1 MDSDQATVLGPDS
14 APAGGSAAGSA
25 PEGSKPLMF
34 KNVEACVDE
43 TIRRVGKTIVI
54 GLCLG
59 LGKPN
64 LLANAFYRR
73 AKQDPSLNLRILS
86 ALTLEKP
93 RGRSDLERRFLG
105 PMVER
110 IFGDYPELEYID
122 DLRHDRLPPNVE
134 IREFFMLAGAFMS
147 CPVAQQNYINTNYTH
162 AVRDVIQ
169 QGVNVI
175 TQIVAKRVVDGRT
188 QYSMSCNTDTVLDI
202 APAIREQQAQGKPSM
217 LIGVVNTNLPFMVN
231 DAIVDPSFYDA
242 VVDDSSANFHLFSPP
257 SMSVSDADHM
267 IGLHASTLVRD
278 GGSLQIG
285 IGSLGDAIV
294 DASIKR
300 HHENDTYREMVDAL
314 GISRRYGEL
323 IEDQGGLAP
332 FKTGLYG
339 VSEMVVGGFMHL
351 YRQGILKRRVYDHEG
366 LQRLLNQGRIGDLV
380 TPATLDAMVEAG
392 GLACPL
398 DADDVR
404 AMVRFGVFRAGTELQ
419 GDRLRLP
426 DGSMV
431 PADLTDPDVRRRVA
445 DSALG
450 ERLTGGFVLHGGFF
464 VGPQSFYDMLKDLT
478 DAEAAEINMTAIS
491 YVNQLYGQETLKR
504 LQRQATRF
512 CNTAIMATAS
522 GSVVSDGLETG
533 QVISGVGGQYNFV
546 AMAHALEDARSII
559 MVRST
564 RQQGA
569 EKLSSIVYNYGHIT
583 IPRHL
588 RDIVITEYGIADLRS
603 RPDRE
608 VYAAMIGIADSRFQ
622 PQLVAE
628 AKRYGKL
635 PADYEV
641 PPECRDNT
649 PSRIARDLKPF
660 KERGLFPSF
669 PFGTDF
675 TDEEIVLGKALRR
688 LKAAT
693 ASRSGKARTLL
704 RAARLRQV
712 PAGLRPYLDRMGLA
726 MPKTAKERLSRRL
739 VALALID
746 AGQK

>member
-1 MDSDQATVLGPDS
+1 
-14 APAGGSAAGSA
+14 
-25 PEGSKPLMF
+25 MF
-34 KNVEACVDE
+34 NNMEACVDE
-43 TIRRVGKTIVI
+43 TIRRVGKTIVL

-64 LLANAFYRR
+64 HLANAFYRR
-73 AKQDPSLNLRILS
+73 AKQDPTLNLRILS

-122 DLRHDRLPPNVE
+122 DLKKNRLPPNVDV
-134 IREFFMLAGAFMS
+134 REFFMLAGAFMS

-162 AVRDVIQ
+162 AVRDVVH
-169 QGVNVI
+169 QGANVI
-175 TQIVAKRVVDGRT
+175 TQIVAKREVNGKT
-188 QYSMSCNTDTVLDI
+188 QYSMSCNSDTVLDI
-202 APAIREQQAQGKPSM
+202 APIIREQQARGGKPM
-217 LIGVVNTNLPFMVN
+217 LIAVVNTNLPFMVN
-231 DAIVDPSFYDA
+231 DAAVDPSYYDA

-257 SMSVSDADHM
+257 SMSVSDADYM

-294 DASIKR
+294 YSSIKR
-300 HHENDTYREMVDAL
+300 HHENETYREVVDTL
-314 GISRRYGEL
+314 GIGQRYGAL

-332 FKTGLYG
+332 FRSGLYG
-339 VSEMVVGGFMHL
+339 ISEMVVGGFMQL

-366 LQRLLNQGRIGDLV
+366 LQRLLNDGRLSEQV
-380 TPATLDAMVEAG
+380 TPGTLDAMLEAG
-392 GLACPL
+392 AIASPL
-398 DADDVR
+398 TEADVR
-404 AMVRFGVFRAGTELQ
+404 AMLRFGVFRPGTALQ
-419 GDRLRLP
+419 DGRLRLP
-426 DGSMV
+426 DGDVVS
-431 PADLTDPDVRRRVA
+431 ADLTDPDARRRVVE
-445 DSALG
+445 SALG
-450 ERLTGGFVLHGGFF
+450 ERLTGGMVLHGGFF
-464 VGPQSFYDMLKDLT
+464 VGPQSFYDMLSGLS

-504 LQRQATRF
+504 LQRRDTRF
-512 CNTAIMATAS
+512 FNTAIMATIS
-522 GSVVSDGLETG
+522 GGVVSDGLDTG

-546 AMAHALEDARSII
+546 AMAHALEDGRSAI

-569 EKLSSIVYNYGHIT
+569 QVLSSIVYNYGHIT

-603 RPDRE
+603 RRDRD
-608 VYAAMIGIADSRFQ
+608 VYAAMICIADSRFQ
-622 PQLVAE
+622 AQLVAE

-635 PADYEV
+635 PADYEI
-641 PPECRDNT
+641 PPEYRNNT
-649 PSRIARDLKPF
+649 PARIARDLRPF

-675 TDEEIVLGKALRR
+675 TDEEIVLGRALRR

-693 ASRSGKARTLL
+693 ATRSGKARTLL

-712 PAGLRPYLDRMGLA
+712 PDSLRPYLDRMGLGK
-726 MPKTAKERLSRRL
+726 PGSAKERLSRRL

-746 AGQK
+746 AGQV